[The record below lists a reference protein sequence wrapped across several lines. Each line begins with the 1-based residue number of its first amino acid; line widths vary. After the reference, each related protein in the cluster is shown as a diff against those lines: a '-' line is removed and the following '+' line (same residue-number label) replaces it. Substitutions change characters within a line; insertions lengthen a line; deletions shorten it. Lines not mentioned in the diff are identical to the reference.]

1 MPESLTALR
10 REPVIMHESDKQ
22 RLALSRLLPAY
33 TCKVRDLNTAII
45 TLLKLIIMGFIKK
58 KYISKTITP
67 TKFHPFFAVWLVGA
81 EWTVWVSPSTPAI
94 LIYLCVAAL
103 SAKGLSHR

>member
-58 KYISKTITP
+58 NIYIKNNNSNQISSI
-67 TKFHPFFAVWLVGA
+67 FCCVVGRGRMD
-81 EWTVWVSPSTPAI
+81 
-94 LIYLCVAAL
+94 CV
-103 SAKGLSHR
+103 GLSKHACYFDLFMCSSTKCKRAES